1 MHAFFVATFLIRKTV
16 LCTLCHAYQTMKPFF
31 NRYVFP
37 HTSAL
42 VSAATLCHSQTC
54 TIKKCKKLNTFN
66 KTTTNYNI
74 CTRKSTRSHRHLLPT
89 TNAMFAYTPHT
100 HTHTHKTV
108 SVTAGWLT
116 TTLPCTRAYVKLHLN
131 CCTFSRI
138 ANLLRTFLAISWR
151 GFSHLSSS
159 LIAISEWISFIYAL
173 AYNNQIIRSSQLC
186 KITC

>member
-1 MHAFFVATFLIRKTV
+1 MQNMHAFFVATFLIRKTV

-74 CTRKSTRSHRHLLPT
+74 CTRKSTRSHRRLLPT
-89 TNAMFAYTPHT
+89 TNAMFSYTPHT
-100 HTHTHKTV
+100 HTQNRFRHCGVTHDNTAMYS
-108 SVTAGWLT
+108 SVCKIAL
-116 TTLPCTRAYVKLHLN
+116 KLLYFF
-131 CCTFSRI
+131 TYSQL
-138 ANLLRTFLAISWR
+138 AKNLL
-151 GFSHLSSS
+151 G
-159 LIAISEWISFIYAL
+159 
-173 AYNNQIIRSSQLC
+173 N
-186 KITC
+186 